1 MKTNKRTEIECPK
14 CLGAKRFEV
23 WSATANGVCF
33 TCAGN
38 GTIFVANADHGM
50 GTMGRV
56 GPPEGMTRQRTDPAN
71 MTRNDRELS
80 RERCVALWVQ
90 YSADAGITTGEMA
103 EICNDFFDGLTSA
116 GNERTPNKERTP
128 QAYAYLAEAVACHV
142 ANGGD
147 AHKGLA

>member
-1 MKTNKRTEIECPK
+1 MTTTKKTEVECPK
-14 CLGAKRFEV
+14 CLGKKHFEI
-23 WSATANGVCF
+23 WSAIANGVCF

-38 GTIFVANADHGM
+38 GTIFVANVDAHNMIGQGM
-50 GTMGRV
+50 K
-56 GPPEGMTRQRTDPAN
+56 GPPCRSLVDPAN

-80 RERCVALWVQ
+80 VERCREIFRTHAT
-90 YSADAGITTGEMA
+90 DAGITTWEMA

-128 QAYAYLAEAVACHV
+128 QAYAYLAEAVADHV

-147 AHKGLA
+147 AHKALA